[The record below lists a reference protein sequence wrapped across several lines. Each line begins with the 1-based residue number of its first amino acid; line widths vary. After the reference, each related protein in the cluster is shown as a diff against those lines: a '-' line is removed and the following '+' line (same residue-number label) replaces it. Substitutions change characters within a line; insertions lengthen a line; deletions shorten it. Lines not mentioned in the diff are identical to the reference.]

1 MVNWWLTGQEL
12 GDTTWL
18 IADSK
23 LIQFNEMGDGVFFM
37 THDWDMFL
45 RRANSGIILNQ
56 KLGVSNI
63 LFYLSQTPGD
73 RVRS

>member
-1 MVNWWLTGQEL
+1 
-12 GDTTWL
+12 
-18 IADSK
+18 
-23 LIQFNEMGDGVFFM
+23 MGDGVFFM